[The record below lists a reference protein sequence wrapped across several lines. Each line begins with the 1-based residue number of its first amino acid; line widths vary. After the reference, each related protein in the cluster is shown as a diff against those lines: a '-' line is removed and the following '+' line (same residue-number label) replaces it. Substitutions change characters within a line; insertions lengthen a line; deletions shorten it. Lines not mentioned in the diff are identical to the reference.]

1 MEEKKVRKPFKQ
13 QWEEFDFALGFK
25 IALWDFWR
33 EMRCSWQGVPFQRT
47 TQEEYLELLNAKR
60 NSKN

>member
-1 MEEKKVRKPFKQ
+1 MAKKPFKQ
-13 QWEEFDFALGFK
+13 QWEETDFVLIFK
-25 IALWDFWR
+25 IALRDFWR
-33 EMRCSWQGVPFQRT
+33 ELQCSWQGLPFQKT